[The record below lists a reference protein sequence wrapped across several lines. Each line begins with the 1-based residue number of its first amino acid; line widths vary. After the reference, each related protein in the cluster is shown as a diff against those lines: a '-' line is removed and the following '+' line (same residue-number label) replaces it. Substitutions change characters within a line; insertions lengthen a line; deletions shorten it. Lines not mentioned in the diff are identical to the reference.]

1 MHYIYTHAST
11 LIQTQSQAHINKM
24 TRTNITL
31 PLLFTLL
38 TFIDVSTGA
47 STIFNVVSFGAKPDG
62 VTDSTV
68 AFLKAWKAAC
78 GSVAA
83 ATVMVP
89 SGTFMVKGI
98 TFGGPCKSR
107 LKFQVAG
114 TVVAP
119 PNYRAFGN
127 SGYWI
132 LFNKVSKMS
141 LIGGTF
147 DARASGFWACRKSGQ
162 SCPPGVRSITFNSG
176 KDVIISGVKSMN
188 SQVTH
193 MTLNG
198 CTNVA
203 VRNVKL
209 VAPGNSPN
217 TDGFHV
223 QFSTGVTFTGSTVQT
238 GDDCV
243 AIGAGTR
250 NFLIS
255 KLACGPGHGV
265 SIGSLAK
272 ELNEDGVENVTLSSS
287 VFTGTQNGVR
297 IKSWARPSNG
307 FVKNVFFQNLIMKNV
322 QNPIIIDQN
331 YCPSHKGCPTE
342 HSGVKISQVT
352 YKNIQGTSA
361 TQQAMKLVCS
371 QSNPCTGITLQD
383 IKLTYRKGSPATS
396 YCFNALGTSV
406 GVIQPTSCLSR

>member
-1 MHYIYTHAST
+1 
-11 LIQTQSQAHINKM
+11 M
-24 TRTNITL
+24 TKPTITF

-38 TFIDVSTGA
+38 ITFISVSSSA
-47 STIFNVVSFGAKPDG
+47 SNAFNVVSFGAKPDG
-62 VTDSTV
+62 VTDSTA
-68 AFLKAWKAAC
+68 AFLKAWQGACVSAA
-78 GSVAA
+78 S
-83 ATVMVP
+83 ATVVVP
-89 SGTFMVKGI
+89 KGTFLLKAI
-98 TFGGPCKSR
+98 TFGGPCKS
-107 LKFQVAG
+107 KITFQVSG

-119 PNYRAFGN
+119 ADYRAFGN

-141 LIGGTF
+141 LVGGTF
-147 DARASGFWACRKSGQ
+147 DARANGFWSCRNSGQ
-162 SCPPGVRSITFNSG
+162 NCPPGVRSISFNSA

-198 CTNVA
+198 CTNVV
-203 VRNVKL
+203 VRNVRL

-243 AIGAGTR
+243 AIGPGTR
-250 NFLIS
+250 NFLIT

-272 ELNEDGVENVTLSSS
+272 DLKEDGVENVTLSSS

-297 IKSWARPSNG
+297 IKSWARPSTG
-307 FVKNVFFQNLIMKNV
+307 FVRNVFFQNLIMKNV

-331 YCPSHKGCPTE
+331 YCPSHQGCPSE

-371 QSNPCTGITLQD
+371 KSNPCTRITLQD
-383 IKLTYRKGSPATS
+383 IKLTYSKGAPATS
-396 YCFNALGTSV
+396 YCFNAAGKSL
-406 GVIQPTSCLSR
+406 GVIQPTSCLNR

>member
-1 MHYIYTHAST
+1 MRHPKIKHKVKLTYPEMKKS
-11 LIQTQSQAHINKM
+11 
-24 TRTNITL
+24 NIK

-38 TFIDVSTGA
+38 TFIDVSPGA
-47 STIFNVVSFGAKPDG
+47 SNVFNVVSFGANPDG
-62 VTDSTV
+62 VTDSTA
-68 AFLKAWKAAC
+68 AFLKAWQAAC
-78 GSVAA
+78 GSASS
-83 ATVMVP
+83 ATMMAP
-89 SGTFMVKGI
+89 TGTFVVKAI
-98 TFGGPCKSR
+98 TFGGPCKSE

-119 PNYRAFGN
+119 ADYREFRN

-132 LFNKVSKMS
+132 LFKKVSKFS
-141 LIGGTF
+141 LVGGTF
-147 DARASGFWACRKSGQ
+147 DARANGFWACRKSGQ
-162 SCPPGVRSITFNSG
+162 NCPPGVRSISFSSAN
-176 KDVIISGVKSMN
+176 DVIISGVKSMN
-188 SQVTH
+188 SQITH

-198 CTNVA
+198 CSNVA

-209 VAPGNSPN
+209 VAPKNSPN
-217 TDGFHV
+217 TDGLDV
-223 QFSTGVTFTGSTVQT
+223 QLSTGVTFTGSTVQT

-243 AIGAGTR
+243 AIGPGTR

-297 IKSWARPSNG
+297 IKSWARPSTG
-307 FVKNVFFQNLIMKNV
+307 FVKNVFFQDLIMKNV

-361 TQQAMKLVCS
+361 TKQAMKLVCS
-371 QSNPCTGITLQD
+371 KSNPCTDITLQD
-383 IKLTYRKGSPATS
+383 IKLTYKKGTPATS
-396 YCFNALGTSV
+396 YCFNALGTSL
-406 GVIQPTSCLSR
+406 GVSQPTSCLNQ

>member
-1 MHYIYTHAST
+1 MKKS
-11 LIQTQSQAHINKM
+11 
-24 TRTNITL
+24 NII

-47 STIFNVVSFGAKPDG
+47 SNVFNVVSFGANPDG
-62 VTDSTV
+62 VTDSTA
-68 AFLKAWKAAC
+68 AFLKAWQAAC
-78 GSVAA
+78 GSAA
-83 ATVMVP
+83 SATIMVP
-89 SGTFMVKGI
+89 TGTFLVKAI
-98 TFGGPCKSR
+98 TFGGPCKSE
-107 LKFQVAG
+107 LMFQVAG

-119 PNYRAFGN
+119 ADYRAFRN

-132 LFNKVSKMS
+132 LFKKVSKFS
-141 LIGGTF
+141 LVGGTF
-147 DARASGFWACRKSGQ
+147 DARANGPISFSSA
-162 SCPPGVRSITFNSG
+162 N
-176 KDVIISGVKSMN
+176 DVIISGVKSMN
-188 SQVTH
+188 SQITH

-209 VAPGNSPN
+209 VAPKSSPN
-217 TDGFHV
+217 TDGLDV
-223 QFSTGVTFTGSTVQT
+223 QLSTGVTFTGSTVQT

-243 AIGAGTR
+243 AIGPGTR

-287 VFTGTQNGVR
+287 VFTSTQNGVR
-297 IKSWARPSNG
+297 IKSWARPSTG
-307 FVKNVFFQNLIMKNV
+307 FVKNVFFQDLIMKNV

-331 YCPSHKGCPTE
+331 YCPDHQGCPTE

-361 TQQAMKLVCS
+361 TKQAMKLVCS
-371 QSNPCTGITLQD
+371 KINPCTGITLQD
-383 IKLTYRKGSPATS
+383 IKLTYKKKTPATS
-396 YCFNALGTSV
+396 YCFNALGTSL
-406 GVIQPTSCLSR
+406 GVIQPTSCLNR

>member
-1 MHYIYTHAST
+1 MVCGG
-11 LIQTQSQAHINKM
+11 LEK
-24 TRTNITL
+24 
-31 PLLFTLL
+31 PELFVLS
-38 TFIDVSTGA
+38 STGWFHGGGVRRIRFGLGLRFRDLELLVSSSA
-47 STIFNVVSFGAKPDG
+47 SDLRWTCVG
-62 VTDSTV
+62 VTVLVSSTPAFPV
-68 AFLKAWKAAC
+68 ATCVDTAAR
-78 GSVAA
+78 VAA
-83 ATVMVP
+83 RDAVCFWRISNLAVREGF
-89 SGTFMVKGI
+89 SEA
-98 TFGGPCKSR
+98 
-107 LKFQVAG
+107 AG
-114 TVVAP
+114 TVVS
-119 PNYRAFGN
+119 RFEGAFLSVARGARL
-127 SGYWI
+127 SSPTRLGS
-132 LFNKVSKMS
+132 LVSKIS

-147 DARASGFWACRKSGQ
+147 DARANGFWACRKSGQ

-188 SQVTH
+188 SQITH

-307 FVKNVFFQNLIMKNV
+307 FVKNVFFQDLIMENV

-331 YCPSHKGCPTE
+331 YCPSHQGCPTE

-361 TQQAMKLVCS
+361 TQQAMKLVWS

-383 IKLTYRKGSPATS
+383 IKLTYKKGAPATS
-396 YCFNALGTSV
+396 
-406 GVIQPTSCLSR
+406 